1 MYKCVYI
8 SIWNAHPSCFSSKS
22 GWSNSV
28 NVANVLWKLLW
39 RSVHI
44 SLSYTHY
51 VKYSICG
58 KVTHVINKNRAGRES
73 LLLSS
78 RWGPYRLKWAFAPVT
93 PGPKKISVHG
103 GTSLDSNINSW
114 KSLVKKILVSICY
127 KTIFKTFYDVF
138 MGHQFCIYCKDFLV
152 YVHVCK
158 REFYGFLLIY
168 YLDST
173 NTNILLYFI

>member
-1 MYKCVYI
+1 MFYHVKNKLEHWCVWICEIYKYVQICVYI
-8 SIWNAHPSCFSSKS
+8 YIWNIYVYIYIWNAHPSCFSSKS

-28 NVANVLWKLLW
+28 KVANVLWKLPW

-51 VKYSICG
+51 VKHSICG

-127 KTIFKTFYDVF
+127 KSLFKTFLW
-138 MGHQFCIYCKDFLV
+138 H
-152 YVHVCK
+152 
-158 REFYGFLLIY
+158 FYGAPILYLL
-168 YLDST
+168 
-173 NTNILLYFI
+173 